1 MVYGVN
7 IHSTGTKTAAGK
19 LKCSKLISI
28 TNICYQLVLI
38 LHPQVFVMAK
48 IRQRKNSTRKE
59 TIIETAARLFRERG
73 FSATSMRDLAEQVGV
88 EAASLYNHISSK
100 AEILQELCFK
110 VANKF
115 MSHIDKVDAADMR
128 AIKKIEAVLRF
139 HIQQMV
145 HHYEEVYVSDREW
158 KHLTDPY
165 LSNIQTQRRV
175 YRQRIASIIE
185 EGIKKNEIKKIDAPT
200 AVLIML
206 HAVSGIES
214 WHRSK
219 QKITGEVLEENMIA
233 ILIGGLQNK

>member
-1 MVYGVN
+1 
-7 IHSTGTKTAAGK
+7 
-19 LKCSKLISI
+19 
-28 TNICYQLVLI
+28 
-38 LHPQVFVMAK
+38 MAK

-100 AEILQELCFK
+100 AEILQEICFK
-110 VANKF
+110 VANQYTH
-115 MSHIDKVDAADMR
+115 HIEKVDASDISAL
-128 AIKKIEAVLRF
+128 KKIEEILRF
-139 HIQQMV
+139 LIKQML
-145 HHYEEVYVSDREW
+145 HNYEEVYVTDREW

-165 LSNIQTQRRV
+165 LSNIQSQRRT

-185 EGIKKNEIKKIDAPT
+185 EGIKKGEIKNIDAPT

-206 HAVSGIES
+206 HAVSGLES

-219 QKITGEVLEENMIA
+219 QKISGEKLEENMVT